1 MSNYNI
7 EKLKNNVK
15 ILGTVL
21 TVTLV
26 TALTGGVYVN
36 LSSQGKDTPV
46 SQKNKWSFPKK
57 SNK

>member
-36 LSSQGKDTPV
+36 LSSQEKSTPV